1 MNDNDSVS
9 NNKHKYR
16 TNNEIKLIST
26 EDTASFTSDD
36 NSSELQNIMKSYT
49 PYQDGNKTSTQ
60 QISNTRIDI
69 FESDD
74 EEDKE
79 TYTSYPELQE
89 ELRAFQSEFYK
100 EYNQDQIQENN
111 ELENET
117 TSDEIPQA

>member
-1 MNDNDSVS
+1 
-9 NNKHKYR
+9 
-16 TNNEIKLIST
+16 
-26 EDTASFTSDD
+26 
-36 NSSELQNIMKSYT
+36 MKSYT